1 MSQRLNI
8 ELVDLPLLPFNRHW
22 LLYEHVVCVKELVR
36 GFDVTVSLRFL
47 SLWLLFNDVVF
58 LLLVDFSDR

>member
-8 ELVDLPLLPFNRHW
+8 ELVDLPLLPFNRHR
-22 LLYEHVVCVKELVR
+22 LLYEYVVRVEELVR

-47 SLWLLFNDVVF
+47 SLRLLFNDVVF
-58 LLLVDFSDR
+58 LLLVDFSD